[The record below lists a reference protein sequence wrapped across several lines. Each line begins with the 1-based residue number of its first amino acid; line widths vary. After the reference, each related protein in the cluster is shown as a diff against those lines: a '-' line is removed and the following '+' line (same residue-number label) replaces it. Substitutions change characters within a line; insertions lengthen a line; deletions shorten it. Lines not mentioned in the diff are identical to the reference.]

1 LLTAGAC
8 ADSESATSTPEV
20 PSTVAQSNVPS
31 NTTDAGTTLPG
42 TSPIGVTPGGAVD
55 AAVPRVDAGPIG
67 VSIGDAGVADASAAK
82 PADGGTTTPIVGDAG
97 ATTTPVSQTGAMIR
111 GEAPTRETGLKKGPY
126 KVQSATQG
134 FRDGPDFAESTL
146 WWPEDAVP
154 PFAFVAVVPGW
165 VSTEADIRNWGPF
178 LASHGIVTMTAGT
191 NSPASDL
198 PPDRAKAL
206 LDILR
211 TISDENA
218 RAGAA
223 LNGKLDLS
231 RQATMGWSMGGGG
244 SLLAAEQAPTLK
256 AAISLCGWNPDYKYS
271 KVKVPALMMAAT
283 PNDALAGGQSQGFYD
298 SIPNSTP
305 KVLFEINNAGHWEA
319 NDPANQAGT
328 VGLFGLSFLKVFL
341 EGDER
346 YRPFLK
352 QKPAQAADFR
362 QNL

>member
-1 LLTAGAC
+1 MTGAC

-20 PSTVAQSNVPS
+20 PSTVDQANGPS
-31 NTTDAGTTLPG
+31 TAADAGTNLPG
-42 TSPIGVTPGGAVD
+42 ASPIGITPGAAVD

-67 VSIGDAGVADASAAK
+67 VSVADAGVADASATK
-82 PADGGTTTPIVGDAG
+82 PTDGGTTTPIVGDAG
-97 ATTTPVSQTGAMIR
+97 ATTTPVSQTGALIR

-134 FRDGPDFAESTL
+134 FRNGADFADSTL
-146 WWPEDAVP
+146 WWPENATP

-165 VSTEADIRNWGPF
+165 VSTEGDIKEWGPF
-178 LASHGIVTMTAGT
+178 LASHGIVAMTSST
-191 NSPASDL
+191 NSPATDL
-198 PPDRAKAL
+198 PGDRAGAL
-206 LDILR
+206 LDILKS
-211 TISDENA
+211 ISEENG
-218 RAGAA
+218 RSGSP
-223 LNGKLDLS
+223 LQGKLDLS

-244 SLLAAEQAPTLK
+244 SLLAAEKTPSLK

-271 KVKVPALMMAAT
+271 KVTVPSMMIAAT
-283 PNDALAGGQSQGFYD
+283 PTDFLAGGQSQGFYD

-319 NDPANQAGT
+319 NNPANQAGT